1 MMQGNVFLGL
11 GSNLGEREA
20 YLDDA
25 IARLNRD
32 QNINVLNRSSMMETE
47 PLGEVSQPLFLN
59 MVVEIET
66 KNDPEKLLDV
76 CLAIELA
83 NGRVR
88 GQRWGPRTLDIDILF
103 YGSEIINKPSLQ
115 IPHPEVAR
123 RYFVLAP
130 MAEIAP
136 KFEHPVLKEPVLAML
151 QLL

>member
-1 MMQGNVFLGL
+1 MMQDNVFLGL
-11 GSNLGEREA
+11 GSNLGERET
-20 YLDDA
+20 YLEDA
-25 IARLNRD
+25 IARLNRN

>member
-47 PLGEVSQPLFLN
+47 PLGELSQPLFLN

>member
-25 IARLNRD
+25 IARLNRN

-66 KNDPEKLLDV
+66 KYDPLKLLDV

>member
-1 MMQGNVFLGL
+1 
-11 GSNLGEREA
+11 
-20 YLDDA
+20 
-25 IARLNRD
+25 
-32 QNINVLNRSSMMETE
+32 
-47 PLGEVSQPLFLN
+47 

-83 NGRVR
+83 NGRVG